1 MTKLYL
7 HAVEGDCS
15 ATWKIISESVIDE
28 IREREEDERRLYEK
42 RA

>member
-1 MTKLYL
+1 MDRNTRGGK
-7 HAVEGDCS
+7 
-15 ATWKIISESVIDE
+15 WKIIPESVIDE